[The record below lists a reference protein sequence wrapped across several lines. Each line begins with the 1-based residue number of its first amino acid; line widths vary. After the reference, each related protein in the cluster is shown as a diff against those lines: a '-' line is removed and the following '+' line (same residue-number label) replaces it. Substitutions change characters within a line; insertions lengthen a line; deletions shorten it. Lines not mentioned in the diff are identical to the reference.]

1 MILKNTRYN
10 RKIKIFNLNRLEN
23 RDMDSKV
30 LKSAEVLFELAY
42 AEDIGDGD
50 ITTNNLVPPNDN
62 KTAILVAKEEGVV
75 AGLPVA
81 EMVFRKF
88 DKNLVWDEKKPD
100 GSKVLPGDILVEFK
114 GNYRALLTGERKAL
128 NFLQRL
134 SGIATYANLCMQE
147 IEGLKVEILDTRKT
161 LPGYRHLDKYAVRM
175 GGASNHRFG
184 LYDMVMI
191 KDNHIQVAGGIKPA
205 VEAIRKKVPKSIK
218 IEVETTNLE
227 QVQEAVDAGV
237 DIIMLDNMSSAL
249 MIEAVALINKRAKIE
264 ASGNMTLK
272 RIRKVASTGVD
283 YISIGA
289 LTHSV
294 KALDISQRIID

>member
-1 MILKNTRYN
+1 M
-10 RKIKIFNLNRLEN
+10 
-23 RDMDSKV
+23 MDSKT

-50 ITTNNLVPPNDN
+50 ITTNNLVPPDSN
-62 KTAILVAKEEGVV
+62 KTAVLVAKEEGVI

-81 EMVFRKF
+81 EMVFKKF
-88 DKNLVWDEKKPD
+88 DPTIEWKELIPD
-100 GSKVLPGDILVEFK
+100 GSKVKAGDVIAEFK

-134 SGIATYANLCMQE
+134 SGIATYANKCMQE
-147 IEGLKVEILDTRKT
+147 VEGHKVEILDTRKT

-191 KDNHIQVAGGIKPA
+191 KDNHIQVAGGIGKA
-205 VEAIRKKVPKSIK
+205 VDAIRSRVPKSIK
-218 IEVETTNLE
+218 IEVETSNLE
-227 QVQEAVDAGV
+227 QVQEALDAEV
-237 DIIMLDNMSSAL
+237 DIIMLDNMSAK
-249 MIEAVALINKRAKIE
+249 MMEEAVKLIGKRAKIE

-272 RIRKVASTGVD
+272 RIRKVAATGVN

>member
-1 MILKNTRYN
+1 
-10 RKIKIFNLNRLEN
+10 
-23 RDMDSKV
+23 MDEKT
-30 LKSAEVLFELAY
+30 LKSAEVLFDLAF

-50 ITTNNLVPPNDN
+50 ITTNNLVPPDTN
-62 KTAILVAKEEGVV
+62 KTAILVAKKEGVI

-88 DKNLVWDEKKPD
+88 DPAIEWDEKIPD
-100 GSKVLPGDILVEFK
+100 GSHVSPGDILVEFT

-134 SGIATYANLCMQE
+134 SGIATFASKCMKE
-147 IEGLKVEILDTRKT
+147 VEGHDVEILDTRKT

-175 GGASNHRFG
+175 GGGSNHRFG

-191 KDNHIQVAGGIKPA
+191 KDNHIKVAGGIREA
-205 VEAIRKKVPKSIK
+205 VQAIRSKIPKSIK
-218 IEVETTNLE
+218 IEVETTTLE
-227 QVQEAVDAGV
+227 QVQEALDADV
-237 DIIMLDNMSSAL
+237 DIIMLDNMSSK
-249 MIEAVALINKRAKIE
+249 MMKEAVAFIDRRAKIE

-272 RIRKVASTGVD
+272 RIRKVASTGVN

-294 KALDISQRIID
+294 KALDISQQIVS

>member
-1 MILKNTRYN
+1 M
-10 RKIKIFNLNRLEN
+10 EE
-23 RDMDSKV
+23 KV
-30 LKSAEVLFELAY
+30 LKSAEVLFDLAY

-50 ITTNNLVPPNDN
+50 ITTNNLIPAEANT
-62 KTAILVAKEEGVV
+62 KAILIAKETGVV

-81 EMVFRKF
+81 EMVFKKF
-88 DKNLVWDEKKPD
+88 DKHIEWNEKVPD
-100 GSKVLPGDILVEFK
+100 GSLVKPGDVLVEFT

-134 SGIATYANLCMQE
+134 SGIATYAHLCMKE
-147 IEGLKVEILDTRKT
+147 VEGTKVEILDTRKT

-205 VEAIRKKVPKSIK
+205 VEAIRSKIPKSIK
-218 IEVETTNLE
+218 IEVETSNLE
-227 QVQEAVDAGV
+227 MVQEALEADV
-237 DIIMLDNMSSAL
+237 DIIMLDNMSSKL
-249 MIEAVALINKRAKIE
+249 MAEAVQLINKRAKIE
-264 ASGNMTLK
+264 ASGNMTQK
-272 RIRKVASTGVD
+272 RIRKVAGTGVD

-294 KALDISQRIID
+294 KALDISQRIIN

>member
-1 MILKNTRYN
+1 M
-10 RKIKIFNLNRLEN
+10 
-23 RDMDSKV
+23 MDEKT
-30 LKSAEVLFELAY
+30 LRSAEVLFDLAY

-50 ITTNNLVPPNDN
+50 ITTNNLIDPVENRR
-62 KTAILVAKEEGVV
+62 AQLVAKEEGVI

-81 EMVFRKF
+81 EMVFKKF
-88 DKNLVWDEKKPD
+88 DSNLEWKELLPD
-100 GSKVLPGDILVEFK
+100 GSEVKPGDIIAEFK

-134 SGIATYANLCMQE
+134 SGIATYANRCMKE
-147 IEGLKVEILDTRKT
+147 IEGTKVEILDTRKT

-191 KDNHIQVAGGIKPA
+191 KDNHIKVAGGITQA
-205 VEAIRKKVPKSIK
+205 VEAIRKRVPKSIK
-218 IEVETTNLE
+218 IEVETSNLDE
-227 QVQEAVDAGV
+227 VKEALAADV
-237 DIIMLDNMSSAL
+237 DIIMLDNMSSSK
-249 MIEAVALINKRAKIE
+249 MKECVKIINKRVKIE
-264 ASGNMTLK
+264 ASGNMTQK
-272 RIRKVASTGVD
+272 RIRKVAHTGVD

>member
-1 MILKNTRYN
+1 M
-10 RKIKIFNLNRLEN
+10 
-23 RDMDSKV
+23 MDEKT
-30 LKSAEVLFELAY
+30 LKSAEVLFDMAY

-50 ITTNNLVPPNDN
+50 ITTNNLIDSNDI
-62 KTAILVAKEEGVV
+62 KTAQFVAKEEGVV
-75 AGLPVA
+75 AGLQVA

-88 DKNLVWDEKKPD
+88 DNNLEWEVFMPD
-100 GSKVLPGDILVEFK
+100 GTHVVPGDIIAQFK

-134 SGIATYANLCMQE
+134 SGIASYSNLCMKE
-147 IEGLKVEILDTRKT
+147 TEGTKVEILDTRKT
-161 LPGYRHLDKYAVRM
+161 LPGYRYLDKYAVRM

-191 KDNHIQVAGGIKPA
+191 KDNHIQVAGSITKA
-205 VEAIRKKVPKSIK
+205 VDAIRKNIPKSIK
-218 IEVETTNLE
+218 IEVETTTID
-227 QVQEAVDAGV
+227 QVKEALAADV
-237 DIIMLDNMSSAL
+237 DIIMLDNMRST
-249 MIEAVALINKRAKIE
+249 MMKECVDIIDRRAKVE
-264 ASGNMTLK
+264 ASGNMTIK
-272 RIRKVASTGVD
+272 RIRKVAQTGVD

>member
-1 MILKNTRYN
+1 MMDAKT
-10 RKIKIFNLNRLEN
+10 LE
-23 RDMDSKV
+23 
-30 LKSAEVLFELAY
+30 SAEILFNLAY
-42 AEDIGDGD
+42 AEDVGDGD
-50 ITTNNLVPPNDN
+50 ITTDNLVPPDII
-62 KTAILVAKEEGVV
+62 KTAILVAKEDEVI

-88 DKNLVWDEKKPD
+88 DREIQWKEVKPD
-100 GSKVLPGDILVEFK
+100 GSKVKAGDIIVEFT

-134 SGIATYANLCMQE
+134 SGIATYANQCMQE
-147 IEGLKVEILDTRKT
+147 INGYKVEILDTRKT

-191 KDNHIQVAGGIKPA
+191 KDNHIQVAGGIKEA
-205 VEAIRKKVPKSIK
+205 VEAIRSKIPKSIK
-218 IEVETTNLE
+218 IEVETSNLE
-227 QVQEAVDAGV
+227 QVREALNADV
-237 DIIMLDNMSSAL
+237 DIIMLDNMSSKL
-249 MIEAVALINKRAKIE
+249 MKEAVDLINGRAKIE

-272 RIRKVASTGVD
+272 RIRKVAATGVN

-294 KALDISQRIID
+294 KALDISQRIIN

>member
-1 MILKNTRYN
+1 M
-10 RKIKIFNLNRLEN
+10 
-23 RDMDSKV
+23 MDKKT

-50 ITTNNLVPPNDN
+50 ITTNNLIPPDSN
-62 KTAILVAKEEGVV
+62 KTAIFVAKEEGVI

-81 EMVFRKF
+81 EMVFKKF
-88 DKNLVWDEKKPD
+88 DPGMEWKELLPD
-100 GSKVLPGDILVEFK
+100 GSKIKPGDIIAEFK

-134 SGIATYANLCMQE
+134 SGIATYASKCMKE
-147 IEGLKVEILDTRKT
+147 IEGHKVEILDTRKT

-191 KDNHIQVAGGIKPA
+191 KDNHIQVAGGIKQA
-205 VEAIRKKVPKSIK
+205 VEAIRSKVPKSIK

-227 QVQEAVDAGV
+227 QVQEAIEAEV
-237 DIIMLDNMSSAL
+237 DIIMLDNMSSK
-249 MIEAVALINKRAKIE
+249 MMKDAVKLIKKRAKIE

-272 RIRKVASTGVD
+272 RIRKVAATGVD

>member
-1 MILKNTRYN
+1 MES
-10 RKIKIFNLNRLEN
+10 KI
-23 RDMDSKV
+23 
-30 LKSAEVLFELAY
+30 LKSAEVLFDLAY

-50 ITTNNLVPPNDN
+50 ITTNNLIPPGEN
-62 KTAILVAKEEGVV
+62 KTAILVAKEEGVI

-88 DKNLVWDEKKPD
+88 DENLKWKEIKPD
-100 GSKVLPGDILVEFK
+100 GSKVVPGDIIAEFSADF
-114 GNYRALLTGERKAL
+114 RALLSGERKAL

-134 SGIATYANLCMQE
+134 SGIASYANRCMKE
-147 IEGLKVEILDTRKT
+147 VEGTKVEILDTRKT

-191 KDNHIQVAGGIKPA
+191 KDNHIQVAGGIKQA
-205 VEAIRKKVPKSIK
+205 VDAIHKKIPKSIK
-218 IEVETTNLE
+218 IEVETTNLG
-227 QVQEAVDAGV
+227 QVQEALDSGV
-237 DIIMLDNMSSAL
+237 DIIMLDNMSSK
-249 MIEAVALINKRAKIE
+249 MMVEAVKLIDRRAKIE
-264 ASGNMTLK
+264 ASGNMTQK
-272 RIRKVASTGVD
+272 RIRKVAKTGVD

>member
-1 MILKNTRYN
+1 M
-10 RKIKIFNLNRLEN
+10 
-23 RDMDSKV
+23 MDKKV
-30 LKSAEVLFELAY
+30 LKSAEVLFDLAY

-50 ITTNNLVPPNDN
+50 ITTNNLVPLDSG
-62 KTAILVAKEEGVV
+62 KKARLVAKEKGIV

-81 EMVFRKF
+81 EMVFKKF
-88 DKNLVWDEKKPD
+88 DKNIEWDVKIPD
-100 GSKVLPGDILVEFK
+100 GSKVKPGDVLVEFK

-134 SGIATYANLCMQE
+134 SGIATYAGKCMKE
-147 IEGLKVEILDTRKT
+147 VEGHDVEILDTRKT

-191 KDNHIQVAGGIKPA
+191 KDNHIQVAGGIKEA
-205 VEAIRKKVPKSIK
+205 VKAIRSKIPKSIK
-218 IEVETTNLE
+218 IEVETTTLQ
-227 QVQEAVDAGV
+227 QVKEAIDVDV
-237 DIIMLDNMSSAL
+237 DIIMLDNMSSQ
-249 MIEAVALINKRAKIE
+249 MMKEAVELIRGRAKIE

-272 RIRKVASTGVD
+272 RIRKVAATGVN

>member
-1 MILKNTRYN
+1 MMD
-10 RKIKIFNLNRLEN
+10 RKT
-23 RDMDSKV
+23 

-50 ITTNNLVPPNDN
+50 ITTNNLVPSDSN
-62 KTAILVAKEEGVV
+62 KTAVLVAKEEGVI

-81 EMVFRKF
+81 EMVFKKF
-88 DKNLVWDEKKPD
+88 DPVIEWKELMPD
-100 GSKVLPGDILVEFK
+100 GSKVKPGDVIVEFK

-128 NFLQRL
+128 NFIQRL
-134 SGIATYANLCMQE
+134 SGIATYANKCMKE
-147 IEGLKVEILDTRKT
+147 VEGHKVEILDTRKT
-161 LPGYRHLDKYAVRM
+161 LPGYRYLDKYAVRM

-191 KDNHIQVAGGIKPA
+191 KDNHIQVAGGIKKA
-205 VEAIRKKVPKSIK
+205 VEAIRSKVPKSIK
-218 IEVETTNLE
+218 IEVETSNLE
-227 QVQEAVDAGV
+227 QVQEALDADV
-237 DIIMLDNMSSAL
+237 DIIMLDNMSAK
-249 MIEAVALINKRAKIE
+249 MMKKAVELIGKRAKIE

-272 RIRKVASTGVD
+272 RIRKVAATGVN

>member
-1 MILKNTRYN
+1 M
-10 RKIKIFNLNRLEN
+10 
-23 RDMDSKV
+23 MDQKT
-30 LKSAEVLFELAY
+30 LKSAEVLFDLAY

-50 ITTNNLVPPNDN
+50 ITTNNLIDPNVS
-62 KTAILVAKEEGVV
+62 KTAQLVAKEEGVI
-75 AGLPVA
+75 AGLKVA

-88 DKNLVWDEKKPD
+88 DNTLEWNELLSD
-100 GSKVLPGDILVEFK
+100 GSKVKSGDVIVEFK

-134 SGIATYANLCMQE
+134 SGIASYANRCMKE
-147 IEGLKVEILDTRKT
+147 IEGTKVEILDTRKT

-191 KDNHIQVAGGIKPA
+191 KDNHIKVAGGITQA
-205 VEAIRKKVPKSIK
+205 VEAIRKCVPKSIK
-218 IEVETTNLE
+218 IEVETTNIE
-227 QVQEAVDAGV
+227 EVKEALAADV
-237 DIIMLDNMSSAL
+237 DIIMLDNMSSSL
-249 MIEAVALINKRAKIE
+249 MKECVQIINKRAKIE
-264 ASGNMTLK
+264 ASGNMTIK
-272 RIRKVASTGVD
+272 RIKKVAHTGVD

-294 KALDISQRIID
+294 KALDISQRIIN

>member
-1 MILKNTRYN
+1 M
-10 RKIKIFNLNRLEN
+10 EE
-23 RDMDSKV
+23 KV
-30 LKSAEVLFELAY
+30 LKSAEVLFDLAY

-50 ITTNNLVPPNDN
+50 ITTNNLIPPGAN
-62 KTAILVAKEEGVV
+62 KTAILVAKETGVV

-81 EMVFRKF
+81 EMVFKKF
-88 DKNLVWDEKKPD
+88 DKNVEWNEKISD
-100 GSKVLPGDILVEFK
+100 GSVVNPGDVLVEFT

-134 SGIATYANLCMQE
+134 SGIATYAHLCMKE
-147 IEGLKVEILDTRKT
+147 VEGTKVEILDTRKT

-191 KDNHIQVAGGIKPA
+191 KDNHIQVAGGISKA
-205 VEAIRKKVPKSIK
+205 VKAIRSKVPKSIK

-227 QVQEAVDAGV
+227 MVQEALDADV
-237 DIIMLDNMSSAL
+237 DIIMLDNMSSKL
-249 MIEAVALINKRAKIE
+249 MAEAVQIINKRAKIE

-272 RIRKVASTGVD
+272 RIRKVAGTGVD

-294 KALDISQRIID
+294 KALDISQRIIN

>member
-1 MILKNTRYN
+1 MIDQKTLQ
-10 RKIKIFNLNRLEN
+10 
-23 RDMDSKV
+23 
-30 LKSAEVLFELAY
+30 SAEVLFNLAY

-50 ITTNNLVPPNDN
+50 ITTNNLVPPDTN
-62 KTAILVAKEEGVV
+62 KTAVLVAKASGVI
-75 AGLPVA
+75 AGLPIA
-81 EMVFRKF
+81 EMVFKKF
-88 DKNLVWDEKKPD
+88 DPNIEWNVLIPDGNTVKPD
-100 GSKVLPGDILVEFK
+100 DIIVEFK

-134 SGIATYANLCMQE
+134 SGIATYARKCMKE
-147 IEGLKVEILDTRKT
+147 VEGHNVEILDTRKT

-191 KDNHIQVAGGIKPA
+191 KDNHIQVAGGIKKA
-205 VEAIRKKVPKSIK
+205 VEAIRLKIPKSIK
-218 IEVETTNLE
+218 IEVETSNLE
-227 QVQEAVDAGV
+227 QIQEALDADV
-237 DIIMLDNMSSAL
+237 DIIMLDNMSSRA
-249 MIEAVALINKRAKIE
+249 MKEAVALINNRAKIE

-272 RIRKVASTGVD
+272 RIRKVAATGVN

-294 KALDISQRIID
+294 KALDISQRIIS

>member
-1 MILKNTRYN
+1 M
-10 RKIKIFNLNRLEN
+10 E
-23 RDMDSKV
+23 SKV
-30 LKSAEVLFELAY
+30 LKSAEVLFDLAY

-50 ITTNNLVPPNDN
+50 ITTNNLIPPGDN
-62 KTAILVAKEEGVV
+62 KTAVLFAKAEGVI

-88 DKNLVWDEKKPD
+88 DPNLIWTEIKPD
-100 GSKVLPGDILVEFK
+100 GSKVVPGDVIVEFK
-114 GNYRALLTGERKAL
+114 ANFRALLTGERKAL

-134 SGIATYANLCMQE
+134 SGIATYANRCMKE
-147 IEGLKVEILDTRKT
+147 IEGLGVEVLDTRKT

-191 KDNHIQVAGGIKPA
+191 KDNHIQVAGGIKAA
-205 VEAIRKKVPKSIK
+205 VDAIHKKIPKSIK
-218 IEVETTNLE
+218 IEVETSNLD
-227 QVQEAVDAGV
+227 QVQQAIDAGV
-237 DIIMLDNMSSAL
+237 DIIMLDNMSSKM

-272 RIRKVASTGVD
+272 RIRKVAKTGVN

>member
-1 MILKNTRYN
+1 
-10 RKIKIFNLNRLEN
+10 
-23 RDMDSKV
+23 MDSKV
-30 LKSAEVLFELAY
+30 LKSAEVLFDLAY

-50 ITTNNLVPPNDN
+50 ITTNNLVPPGEN
-62 KTAILVAKEEGVV
+62 KTAILVAKEEGVI

-88 DKNLVWDEKKPD
+88 DPNLIWNEKKPD
-100 GSKVLPGDILVEFK
+100 GSKVIPGDVIVEFT

-147 IEGLKVEILDTRKT
+147 IEGLDVEILDTRKT

-191 KDNHIQVAGGIKPA
+191 KDNHIQVAGGIKAA
-205 VEAIRKKVPKSIK
+205 VAAIRKKIPKSIK
-218 IEVETTNLE
+218 IEVETANLE
-227 QVQEAVDAGV
+227 LVQEAIDAKV
-237 DIIMLDNMSSAL
+237 DIIMLDNMSSSM

>member
-1 MILKNTRYN
+1 M
-10 RKIKIFNLNRLEN
+10 E
-23 RDMDSKV
+23 SKV
-30 LKSAEVLFELAY
+30 LKSAEVLFDLAY

-50 ITTNNLVPPNDN
+50 ITTNNLIPPGEN
-62 KTAILVAKEEGVV
+62 KTAVLVAKEEGVI

-88 DKNLVWDEKKPD
+88 DPDLTWNEIKPD
-100 GSKVLPGDILVEFK
+100 GSKVVPGDVIVEFK

-147 IEGLKVEILDTRKT
+147 IEGLDVEILDTRKT

-191 KDNHIQVAGGIKPA
+191 KDNHIQVAGGIKEA
-205 VEAIRKKVPKSIK
+205 VAAIRKKIPKSIK
-218 IEVETTNLE
+218 IEVETSDLQ
-227 QVQEAVDAGV
+227 QVQEAIDANV
-237 DIIMLDNMSSAL
+237 DIIMLDNMSSAM
-249 MIEAVALINKRAKIE
+249 MIEAVALINHRAKIE

-294 KALDISQRIID
+294 KALDISQRIVD

>member
-1 MILKNTRYN
+1 
-10 RKIKIFNLNRLEN
+10 
-23 RDMDSKV
+23 MDSKT
-30 LKSAEVLFELAY
+30 LKSAEVLFDLAY

-50 ITTNNLVPPNDN
+50 ITTNNLIDPGQN
-62 KTAILVAKEEGVV
+62 KTAQLVAKAEGVI

-88 DKNLVWDEKKPD
+88 DEKLEWNVKKTD
-100 GSKVLPGDILVEFK
+100 GSKIVPGDILVEFK
-114 GNYRALLTGERKAL
+114 ANYRALLTGERKAL

-134 SGIATYANLCMQE
+134 SGIATYASLCMKE
-147 IEGLKVEILDTRKT
+147 VEGTKVEILDTRKT

-175 GGASNHRFG
+175 GGGSNHRFG

-191 KDNHIQVAGGIKPA
+191 KDNHIQVAGGITAA
-205 VEAIRKKVPKSIK
+205 VNAIRKSVPKSIK
-218 IEVETTNLE
+218 IEVETTTLDHVREALE
-227 QVQEAVDAGV
+227 ADV
-237 DIIMLDNMSSAL
+237 DIIMLDNMSSK
-249 MIEAVALINKRAKIE
+249 MMKEAVDIIGKRAKIE
-264 ASGNMTLK
+264 ASGNMTIK
-272 RIRKVASTGVD
+272 RIRKVANTGVD

>member
-1 MILKNTRYN
+1 
-10 RKIKIFNLNRLEN
+10 
-23 RDMDSKV
+23 MDSKI
-30 LKSAEVLFELAY
+30 LKSAEVLFDLAY
-42 AEDIGDGD
+42 TEDIGDGD
-50 ITTNNLVPPNDN
+50 ITTNNLVPPDEN
-62 KTAILVAKEEGVV
+62 KTAVLVAKEEGVI

-81 EMVFRKF
+81 EMVFRRF
-88 DKNLVWDEKKPD
+88 DPNVVWKEIKSD
-100 GSKVLPGDILVEFK
+100 GSKVVPGDVIVEFK

-147 IEGLKVEILDTRKT
+147 IEGLDVEILDTRKT
-161 LPGYRHLDKYAVRM
+161 LPGYRYLDKYAVRM

-191 KDNHIQVAGGIKPA
+191 KDNHIQVAGGIKAA
-205 VEAIRKKVPKSIK
+205 VAAIRKKIPKSIK
-218 IEVETTNLE
+218 IEVETSNME
-227 QVQEAVDAGV
+227 QVQEAIDAKV
-237 DIIMLDNMSSAL
+237 DIIMLDNMSSAM
-249 MIEAVALINKRAKIE
+249 MIEAVALINSRAKIE

-294 KALDISQRIID
+294 KALDISQRIVD

>member
-1 MILKNTRYN
+1 
-10 RKIKIFNLNRLEN
+10 
-23 RDMDSKV
+23 MDNKV
-30 LKSAEVLFELAY
+30 LKSAEVLFDLAY

-50 ITTNNLVPPNDN
+50 ITTNNLIPFGEIR
-62 KTAILVAKEEGVV
+62 TATLVAKESGVV
-75 AGLPVA
+75 AGLPVT

-88 DKNLVWDEKKPD
+88 DKNLKWDVKLPD
-100 GSKVLPGDILVEFK
+100 GSKVEPGDILVEFTA
-114 GNYRALLTGERKAL
+114 NYRALLTGERKAL

-134 SGIATYANLCMQE
+134 SGIATYASICMEE
-147 IEGLKVEILDTRKT
+147 IKDYNVEILDTRKT

-191 KDNHIQVAGGIKPA
+191 KDNHILIAGGIKPA
-205 VEAIRKKVPKSIK
+205 VESIRKKIPKSIK
-218 IEVETTNLE
+218 IEVETTTIE
-227 QVQEAVDAGV
+227 QVQEALDADV
-237 DIIMLDNMSSAL
+237 DIIMLDNMSSKL
-249 MIEAVALINKRAKIE
+249 MKECVKLIDRRAKVE
-264 ASGNMTLK
+264 ASGNMTIK
-272 RIRKVASTGVD
+272 RIHKVASTGVD

>member
-1 MILKNTRYN
+1 MIPL
-10 RKIKIFNLNRLEN
+10 
-23 RDMDSKV
+23 
-30 LKSAEVLFELAY
+30 

-50 ITTNNLVPPNDN
+50 ITTNNLIPPSEN
-62 KTAILVAKEEGVV
+62 KTAIFVAKEEGVV

-81 EMVFRKF
+81 EMVFKKF
-88 DKNLVWDEKKPD
+88 DGKLEWKTILPD
-100 GSKVLPGDILVEFK
+100 GSKVKPGEIIAEFK

-134 SGIATYANLCMQE
+134 SGIASYASKCMKE
-147 IEGLKVEILDTRKT
+147 VEGTKVEILDTRKT
-161 LPGYRHLDKYAVRM
+161 LPGYRYLDKYAVRM

-191 KDNHIQVAGGIKPA
+191 KDNHIQVAGGIKQA
-205 VEAIRKKVPKSIK
+205 VDAIRSKIPKSIK

-227 QVQEAVDAGV
+227 MVKEAMESDV
-237 DIIMLDNMSSAL
+237 DIIMLDNMSSKL
-249 MIEAVALINKRAKIE
+249 MAEAVKLINKRAKIE
-264 ASGNMTLK
+264 ASGNMTIK
-272 RIRKVASTGVD
+272 RIRKVAGTGVD
-283 YISIGA
+283 YISIGS